1 MMIDNAPNTTSFID
15 IAMILHD
22 FFCLCSVAN
31 SLRSKMANV
40 SEKMAKMANRF
51 LLHFYVTISW

>member
-1 MMIDNAPNTTSFID
+1 MFVFILFMRHGYD
-15 IAMILHD
+15 GLSCAMRK
-22 FFCLCSVAN
+22 FSVAN